1 MPWKDISPMDQKK
14 AFIYEWK
21 SGAYRIDDLCELF
34 KISKTTAHKYIR
46 RYKEDPH
53 TYYLER
59 SRAPKTVHNKTPK
72 SIERLIIK
80 CRIKHKRW
88 GGEKILEHLNSL
100 GKLKNEVAISTAAYI
115 LKRNG
120 LIKPR
125 RRIRR
130 INPVGPVFISRKPN
144 DIWATDFKGKFRM
157 GNGIYCRPLT
167 ITDSHTRK
175 ILVIAGLENETFEAS
190 KPIYEKAF
198 KKYGIPLQMHSD
210 NGAPFAASQALHRLS
225 RLAVWFIELGIEP
238 VYSDPGHPE
247 QNGKHERMHRELK
260 AEAAKPPA
268 YDLPAQ
274 QKKFNKFMKEYNAI
288 RPHAALKNKR
298 PDDLYKESPRKYPEE
313 IKEWDYPNNYK
324 IRYVCK
330 NGCLRWGKR
339 EWVMVATA
347 LSGKKVGLEEVGEG
361 IWRVYFRQVFLGYL
375 NEKEKCIVDKLGRKH
390 RKIK

>member
-1 MPWKDISPMDQKK
+1 MPWEELTPMDQKK

-21 SGAYRIDDLCELF
+21 SGAYRISDLCELF

-46 RYKEDPH
+46 RYKEDPKS
-53 TYYLER
+53 YFIER
-59 SRAPKTVHNKTPK
+59 SRAPLRVHNKTPMAVEK
-72 SIERLIIK
+72 KIVK

-88 GGEKILEHLNSL
+88 GADKILDHIKDELSIP
-100 GKLKNEVAISTAAYI
+100 VAISTASYI

-125 RRIRR
+125 RRIRK
-130 INPVGPVFISRKPN
+130 IEPANPKFETSQPN
-144 DIWATDFKGKFRM
+144 DIWATDFKGKFKM
-157 GNGIYCRPLT
+157 LNGIYCHPLT

-175 ILVIAGLENETFEAS
+175 IIEIRGLENETFES
-190 KPIYEKAF
+190 CKPVYERAF
-198 KKYGIPLQMHSD
+198 RRYGLPKQIHSD

-225 RLAVWFIELGIEP
+225 RLAAWFIELGIDP

-247 QNGKHERMHRELK
+247 HNGKHERMHRELK

-268 YDLPAQ
+268 QDLKSQ
-274 QKKFNKFMKEYNAI
+274 QRKFNRFIKEYNTI
-288 RPHAALKNKR
+288 RPHAALGNNK
-298 PDDLYKESPRKYPEE
+298 PDQLYIPSERKFPDN
-313 IKEWDYPNNYK
+313 IPEWDYPNHFK

-339 EWVMVATA
+339 EWVMVSTA
-347 LSGKKVGLEEVGEG
+347 LIGKNIGLEEVGEG
-361 IWRVYFRQVFLGYL
+361 IWRVYFRHILLGYL

>member
-1 MPWKDISPMDQKK
+1 MPWEDITPMEQKK

-21 SGAYRIDDLCELF
+21 SGSFRIDDLCALF
-34 KISKTTAHKYIR
+34 KISKTTAHKLIR
-46 RYKEDPH
+46 RYKEDPEN
-53 TYYLER
+53 YYKEK

-72 SIERLIIK
+72 RLERLIVN
-80 CRIKHKRW
+80 CRKKHKRW
-88 GGEKILEHLNSL
+88 GADKILDHLKKIGSL
-100 GKLKNEVAISTAAYI
+100 NEPIGISTAAYI
-115 LKRNG
+115 IKRNG

-130 INPVGPVFISRKPN
+130 IEPVDPIFITYRPN

-157 GNGIYCRPLT
+157 LNGIYCRPLT

-175 ILVIAGLENETFEAS
+175 ILEIAGLENETFEAC
-190 KPIYEKAF
+190 KPIYEKVF
-198 KKYGIPLQMHSD
+198 RKYGLPLQMHSD
-210 NGAPFAASQALHRLS
+210 NGAPFAASQALRRLS

-268 YDLPAQ
+268 FDLPAQ
-274 QKKFNKFMKEYNAI
+274 QRKFNKFMKDYNSI
-288 RPHAALKNKR
+288 RPHAALNNMR
-298 PDDLYKESPRKYPEE
+298 PNDLYTDSPRKFPEVIE
-313 IKEWDYPNNYK
+313 EWDYPNDYK

-330 NGCLRWGKR
+330 NGCLRWGKK

-347 LSGKKVGLEEVGEG
+347 LSGKKIGMEEVGEG
-361 IWRVYFRQVFLGYL
+361 IWRVYFRNIFLGYL
-375 NEKEKCIVDKLGRKH
+375 DEKEKCIVSKLGRKH

>member
-1 MPWKDISPMDQKK
+1 MPWEELTPMDQKK

-21 SGAYRIDDLCELF
+21 SGAYRIVDLCELF

-46 RYKEDPH
+46 RYKEDPKG
-53 TYYLER
+53 YFLER

-72 SIERLIIK
+72 SVERMIIK
-80 CRIKHKRW
+80 CRKLHKRW
-88 GGEKILEHLNSL
+88 GAEKLLDN
-100 GKLKNEVAISTAAYI
+100 LKDALPEPIAISTAAYI

-120 LIKPR
+120 LIKTR
-125 RRIRR
+125 RRIRH
-130 INPVGPVFISRKPN
+130 IEPSNPIFITNKAN

-157 GNGIYCRPLT
+157 LNGIYCHPLT

-175 ILVIAGLENETFEAS
+175 IIEIAALENETFEAC

-198 KKYGIPLQMHSD
+198 RQFGLPLQMHSD

-247 QNGKHERMHRELK
+247 HNGKHERMHRELK

-268 YDLPAQ
+268 FEIKAQ
-274 QKKFNKFMKEYNAI
+274 QRKFNKFIKEYNTI
-288 RPHAALKNKR
+288 RPHAALGNKKPDELYVNSAR
-298 PDDLYKESPRKYPEE
+298 PYPEV
-313 IKEWDYPNNYK
+313 IKEWDYPNHFK
-324 IRYVCK
+324 LRYVCK

-339 EWVMVATA
+339 EWVMASTA
-347 LSGKKVGLEEVGEG
+347 LSGKNIGLEEVGEG
-361 IWRVYFRQVFLGYL
+361 IWRVYFRQIVLGYL
-375 NEKEKCIVDKLGRKH
+375 NSKEKCIVDKLGRKH
-390 RKIK
+390 RKIE